1 MKIFDRSKLRL
12 IHISIQRVK
21 MLTDEKKLKFDI
33 VTRSNLELYQHN
45 HWKFFAPLRTEI
57 IIYFAGKSALKFLRR
72 YIAHFITKC
81 QLTSTSQHFCFH
93 EKINSR
99 LKLSFLQ
106 KPDIFNAIVRLKSP
120 EFIANEQ
127 KEASLWVSSLR
138 QEKFE
143 VAIKILQFSLET
155 EITFAQKNNFAGI
168 Y

>member
-1 MKIFDRSKLRL
+1 MALSSGLYPGKLGQNFNQSELSAAIRTRHLVNKTAIFLSRL
-12 IHISIQRVK
+12 SVFSIV
-21 MLTDEKKLKFDI
+21 
-33 VTRSNLELYQHN
+33 SCY
-45 HWKFFAPLRTEI
+45 
-57 IIYFAGKSALKFLRR
+57 
-72 YIAHFITKC
+72 
-81 QLTSTSQHFCFH
+81 
-93 EKINSR
+93 SR

>member
-1 MKIFDRSKLRL
+1 MLSTVRFRKPNIDGAQFEFETQAGLGQNFDQSELSAAIRTRHLVNKTAIFLSRL
-12 IHISIQRVK
+12 SVFSIV
-21 MLTDEKKLKFDI
+21 
-33 VTRSNLELYQHN
+33 SCY
-45 HWKFFAPLRTEI
+45 
-57 IIYFAGKSALKFLRR
+57 
-72 YIAHFITKC
+72 
-81 QLTSTSQHFCFH
+81 
-93 EKINSR
+93 SR